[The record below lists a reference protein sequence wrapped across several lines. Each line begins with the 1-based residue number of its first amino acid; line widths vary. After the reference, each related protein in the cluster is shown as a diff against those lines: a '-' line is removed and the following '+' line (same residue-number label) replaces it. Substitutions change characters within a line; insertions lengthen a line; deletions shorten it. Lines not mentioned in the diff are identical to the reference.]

1 MYGEA
6 GKSIPALTPEVIASY
21 DLIMV
26 TCAHTNVDYEMVQ
39 RNAKAIFD
47 TKNAMKNVCPRD
59 NIEVL

>member
-1 MYGEA
+1 M
-6 GKSIPALTPEVIASY
+6 IASY